1 MWYEKRLQ
9 DLTVGDLEGLTL
21 EQIAKVIESIP
32 VPDYDKNFRAARKA
46 AEALFE
52 K

>member
-1 MWYEKRLQ
+1 MVEIANIKVY
-9 DLTVGDLEGLTL
+9 DLEGLTL

>member
-1 MWYEKRLQ
+1 MWYKKRPQ

-21 EQIAKVIESIP
+21 EQMAKVIESIP
-32 VPDYDKNFRAARKA
+32 VPDCDKIFRAAREA